1 LAREWH
7 PDKFIDPADKETASK
22 KFMDIASAKE
32 VLTDPEKRR
41 QFDQGI
47 DPLDAQEQS
56 QRNQQQQHHGFN
68 PFQGFGGGGGGG
80 GGGGQQFHFKFQ

>member
-1 LAREWH
+1 MLQAYRKLAREWH
-7 PDKFIDPADKETASK
+7 PDKFSDPADKETAAK

-41 QFDQGI
+41 QFDNGE

-56 QRNQQQQHHGFN
+56 QRNQQQHHGFN
-68 PFQGFGGGGGGG
+68 PFQGFGGG
-80 GGGGQQFHFKFQ
+80 QQFHFKFQ